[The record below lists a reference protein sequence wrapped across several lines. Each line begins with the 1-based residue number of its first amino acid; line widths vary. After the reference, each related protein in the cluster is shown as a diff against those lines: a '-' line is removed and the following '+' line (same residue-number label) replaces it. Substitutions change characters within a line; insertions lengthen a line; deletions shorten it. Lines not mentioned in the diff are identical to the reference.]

1 MEKRLNNKIDEYIT
15 TFKDNIKDKMMEL
28 GLTED
33 NTTHSLIQFIYN
45 YEKFQIIKDDFT
57 KRKRSKNMISYFD
70 RCCAKRSNG
79 EQCTRKKK
87 DGFEYCGTHTKGIP
101 HGIIEDNNS
110 KLEDESS
117 SNSSSSSQITHKI
130 EVWVQ
135 DIQGIMYYIDKN
147 GNVYQAEDIVM
158 NKLNPK
164 IIAKYVRVDN
174 QYKIPE
180 FGI

>member
-15 TFKDNIKDKMMEL
+15 TFKDDIKNKMVDL

-33 NTTHSLIQFIYN
+33 NNSHSLIQYVYN
-45 YEKFQIIKDDFT
+45 YEKFQIVKDDFT
-57 KRKRSKNMISYFD
+57 KRKRTKNMISYFD
-70 RCCAKRSNG
+70 RCSAKRSNG

-87 DGFEYCGTHTKGIP
+87 DGCEYCGTHVKGIP
-101 HGIIEDNNS
+101 HGIVEENDSTIDDNS
-110 KLEDESS
+110 KSS
-117 SNSSSSSQITHKI
+117 SSSSSQITHKI

-164 IIAKYVRVDN
+164 IIAKYLRVDN